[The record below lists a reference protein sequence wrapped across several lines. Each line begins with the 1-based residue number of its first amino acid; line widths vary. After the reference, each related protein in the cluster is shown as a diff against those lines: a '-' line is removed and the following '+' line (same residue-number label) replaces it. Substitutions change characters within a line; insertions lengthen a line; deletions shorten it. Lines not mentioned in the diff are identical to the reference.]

1 MASVKYKGRWY
12 ESTSLPIEIK
22 IELGLD
28 KEVLEDLDNINV
40 GVKTAPCKKS
50 KKTKLPEV
58 EEKQEELK
66 DELQEDE
73 IKEDE

>member
-28 KEVLEDLDNINV
+28 KEVLDELDKV
-40 GVKTAPCKKS
+40 QPGVKTAPCKKS
-50 KKTKLPEV
+50 KKTKLPET
-58 EEKQEELK
+58 QEEIK

-73 IKEDE
+73 IKED